1 MRKSIP
7 QTEEEIKALALN
19 FLEWFLSVITII
31 KGMNWIADSQRP
43 TETGHPLYIISKIRE
58 VKDWGVDL
66 VDWYPRDTLTYI
78 TVSKYNE

>member
-31 KGMNWIADSQRP
+31 KGMN
-43 TETGHPLYIISKIRE
+43 
-58 VKDWGVDL
+58 
-66 VDWYPRDTLTYI
+66 
-78 TVSKYNE
+78 

>member
-43 TETGHPLYIISKIRE
+43 TETGHPLYIQFQIY

-66 VDWYPRDTLTYI
+66 VECMVYKRYSHI
-78 TVSKYNE
+78 YNS